1 MTEQTPY
8 QNWRLDTDKQ
18 GIVWLGL
25 DGPGSA
31 NMLSRQIIGELDKVL
46 DRLHAKIPR
55 GLVLYSCKP
64 SGFVFGAD
72 INEFP
77 DIQNQTAATELVM
90 TGQRVLDR
98 LEALRCPSV
107 AVLNGTALG
116 GGLELAMAC
125 DWRLAFAGDKPV
137 LGLPEVQLGLQPGLG
152 GTVRAPELIG
162 VRAAMELLLSGKP
175 VRPSKALATGLV
187 DDLTD
192 SDHWRQKAAQ
202 LAGRTRTRRDAPML
216 DRILSLPLVRP
227 LVAGQ
232 LRKQVARKARREH
245 YPAPYAM
252 IDLWQR
258 HGAAR
263 DAFRAEAQSF
273 ARLLF
278 TPTSRNLVRIFFL
291 QNRLKGL
298 AKASE
303 RQFTHVHV
311 VGAGTMGADIA
322 AWCAIK
328 GLSVTLQDREKH
340 YVDAG
345 LEKARQG
352 MQRKFK
358 GDEARTAE
366 TMARLVGD
374 HTGEGARSADLIIE
388 AIFEDKDAKQK
399 LFSELEQRARPDA
412 LLASNTSSIPL
423 EQIAAGLQQPQR
435 LVGLH
440 FFNPV
445 ARMPLVEIVAGSNT
459 GAAEADAGAAFA
471 KRIGKLPLPC
481 KGLPGFLVNRILAP
495 YMDEA
500 FRLYEEGCQPEAI
513 DKLAVDFGM
522 PVGPL
527 ELADSV
533 GLDILMHVGNIVGS
547 TIGREPSAGIAK
559 MVADQRLGEKSGQG
573 FYSWKSGKPD
583 KQQAS
588 GELPENAS
596 DRLMLSLVNEAA
608 ACLAEGVVADADLC
622 DAGSI
627 FGSGFAPFRGGP
639 LQYARS
645 EGISNIVARLAQLED
660 TCGNRF
666 KASTG
671 WQQLQDKETPH

>member
-8 QNWRLDTDKQ
+8 QYWQIETDDN
-18 GIVWLGL
+18 GIAWLGL
-25 DGPGSA
+25 NGPGSV
-31 NMLSRQIIGELDKVL
+31 NILSRHVLEELDQVL
-46 DRLHAKIPR
+46 DALYRKTPR
-55 GLVLYSCKP
+55 GLVIYSCKP

-77 DIQNQTAATELVM
+77 AISNQTDATEM
-90 TGQRVLDR
+90 IMRGHRILDR
-98 LEALRCPSV
+98 LEKLPCPSV
-107 AVLNGTALG
+107 AVLNGTTLG

-125 DWRLAFAGDKPV
+125 DWRIGFAGDKPV
-137 LGLPEVQLGLQPGLG
+137 FGLPEVQLGLQPGLG

-175 VRPSKALATGLV
+175 VRPNKALRTGLV
-187 DDLTD
+187 DELTNPD
-192 SDHWRQKAAQ
+192 DWRNKATV
-202 LAGRTRTRRDAPML
+202 LAGRSRNRRRAPL
-216 DRILSLPLVRP
+216 PDRILGMALFRP
-227 LVAGQ
+227 LVAGM
-232 LRKQVARKARREH
+232 LRKQVSRKALREH

-252 IDLWQR
+252 IDLWAR

-263 DAFRAEAQSF
+263 DSFRAEAQSF

-278 TPTSRNLVRIFFL
+278 TDTSRNLVRIFFL
-291 QNRLKGL
+291 QNRLKDM
-298 AKASE
+298 AKSSD
-303 RQFTHVHV
+303 RQFNHVHV

-328 GLSVTLQDREKH
+328 GLSVTLQDREKQ

-345 LEKARQG
+345 LEKARKS
-352 MQRKFK
+352 MLRKFK
-358 GDEARTAE
+358 GDETRTAE
-366 TMARLVGD
+366 TMERLVGD

-388 AIFEDKDAKQK
+388 AIFEDLEAKQQ
-399 LFSELEQRARPDA
+399 LFSDLERRARPDA
-412 LLASNTSSIPL
+412 MLASNTSSIPL
-423 EQIAAGLQQPQR
+423 EQIAEGLQQPER

-445 ARMPLVEIVAGSNT
+445 ARMPLVEIVSGSNT
-459 GAAEADAGAAFA
+459 AAIEAEAGAAFA

-500 FRLYEEGCQPEAI
+500 FRLYEEGCQPESI
-513 DKLAVDFGM
+513 DRLAVKFGM

-527 ELADSV
+527 ELADTV
-533 GLDILMHVGNIVGS
+533 GLDILMHVGNIVGP
-547 TIGREPSAGIAK
+547 TIGREPAEGIAR
-559 MVADQRLGEKSGQG
+559 MVADKQLGEKSGQG
-573 FYSWKSGKPD
+573 FYKWQDGKPE
-583 KQQAS
+583 KQKAS
-588 GELPENAS
+588 GDLPDNAA

-608 ACLAEGVVADADLC
+608 ACVADGVVADADLC

-645 EGISNIVARLAQLED
+645 EGISNICAVLAQLED
-660 TCGNRF
+660 SCGSRF
-666 KASTG
+666 KASAG
-671 WQQLQDKETPH
+671 WQQLSDDKK

>member
-1 MTEQTPY
+1 MNEQSNY
-8 QNWRLDTDKQ
+8 QCWQLAIDEDS
-18 GIVWLGL
+18 IVWLGL

-31 NMLSRQIIGELDKVL
+31 NVISNHVLRELDQVL
-46 DRLHAKIPR
+46 DQLYAKVPR

-77 DIQNQTAATELVM
+77 DIKNQTEAVEMGMA
-90 TGQRVLDR
+90 GHKIIGR
-98 LEALRCPSV
+98 LEALPCPSV

-125 DWRLAFAGDKPV
+125 NWRLAFAGDKPV
-137 LGLPEVQLGLQPGLG
+137 FGLPEVQLGLQPGFG

-162 VRAAMELLLSGKP
+162 VRAAMELLLTGKP
-175 VRPSKALATGLV
+175 VRPGKALRSGLV
-187 DDLTD
+187 DAVTN
-192 SDHWRQKAAQ
+192 SEEWRETAVQLISVPAVKRKAP
-202 LAGRTRTRRDAPML
+202 LL
-216 DRILSLPLVRP
+216 DRILSLAILRP
-227 LVAGQ
+227 LVARQ

-245 YPAPYAM
+245 YPAPYNM

-258 HGAAR
+258 HGGAR
-263 DAFRAEAQSF
+263 DSFRAEAQSF

-278 TPTSRNLVRIFFL
+278 TDTSRNLVRIFLL

-298 AKASE
+298 AKASD
-303 RQFTHVHV
+303 RNFAHVHV

-322 AWCAIK
+322 AWCAIR
-328 GLSVTLQDREKH
+328 GLSVTLQDREKQ

-345 LEKARQG
+345 LEKARIG
-352 MQRKFK
+352 ILRKFK
-358 GDEARTAE
+358 GDKARTAE
-366 TMARLVGD
+366 TMQRLVGD

-388 AIFEDKDAKQK
+388 AIFEDREAKQK
-399 LFSELEQRARPDA
+399 LFAELEQRARPEA
-412 LLASNTSSIPL
+412 MLASNTSSIPL
-423 EQIAAGLQQPQR
+423 EHIAEGLQHPER

-445 ARMPLVEIVAGSNT
+445 ARMPLVEVVSGSNT
-459 GAAEADAGAAFA
+459 SVAEADAGAAFA
-471 KRIGKLPLPC
+471 KQIGKLPLPC

-533 GLDILMHVGNIVGS
+533 GLDILMHVGNIVGP
-547 TIGREPSAGIAK
+547 TIGREPAAGIAK
-559 MVADQRLGEKSGQG
+559 MVADKRLGEKSGQG
-573 FYSWKSGKPD
+573 FYPWEDGKPA
-583 KQQAS
+583 KQKVS
-588 GELPENAS
+588 NNMPDNAS
-596 DRLMLSLVNEAA
+596 DRLILSLVNEAA
-608 ACLAEGVVADADLC
+608 ACVADGVVADVDLC
-622 DAGSI
+622 DAGAI

-639 LQYARS
+639 LQYAKT
-645 EGISNIVARLAQLED
+645 EGISSITARLAELED
-660 TCGNRF
+660 SCGSRF
-666 KASTG
+666 KPSAG
-671 WQQLQDKETPH
+671 WQQLNSK